1 VSASCPAPARSRFLG
16 AELHLSQLS
25 HSRGPAHAA
34 ANPVK
39 GAVIRGFVLGFSLFV
54 DGEAVGELGTVVCQD
69 GVDLKWE
76 TGEEAGRGWGP
87 AIGEN
92 FEIDE
97 AGGAIDRDIGVAA
110 LAVERRQV
118 FEIDIPAGASGLEG
132 DDPRLLRGEAGG
144 KAVVDIIPKAR

>member
-1 VSASCPAPARSRFLG
+1 
-16 AELHLSQLS
+16 
-25 HSRGPAHAA
+25 
-34 ANPVK
+34 
-39 GAVIRGFVLGFSLFV
+39 
-54 DGEAVGELGTVVCQD
+54 VGN
-69 GVDLKWE
+69 
-76 TGEEAGRGWGP
+76 GRGSRPRWGP

-132 DDPRLLRGEAGG
+132 DDPRLLRGEAGE
-144 KAVVDIIPKAR
+144 KAVPTQATVNAAGRQLG